1 MMKSANWKQTKKVF
15 LEMNEPDERTL
26 KVISRFVEVGQDWP
40 MNSWVYEI
48 HKGTWFLVDMKILQ
62 PRFANEICELEAN
75 QRGIF
80 RKR

>member
-1 MMKSANWKQTKKVF
+1 MDEQTIKV
-15 LEMNEPDERTL
+15 LA
-26 KVISRFVEVGQDWP
+26 RFVEVGQDWP

-75 QRGIF
+75 QKGIF
-80 RKR
+80 RKGTENEKR